1 MPRAAP
7 ELELKPEPMDIQEMT
22 TEQERAT
29 EPERAAEH
37 DEQPPE
43 EEEDYEEMITLK
55 VADFI
60 AL

>member
-1 MPRAAP
+1 MPRTAP
-7 ELELKPEPMDIQEMT
+7 ELELEPEPMDIQEMT
-22 TEQERAT
+22 AEQERAT

-43 EEEDYEEMITLK
+43 KEEEYEEMITLK
-55 VADFI
+55 VVDFI